1 MSLDTVL
8 HIGKNIKEN
17 IEDSEKIQYFRFSRK
32 PSFKDDANI
41 FWFTVDIKMSS
52 KRYQIDWNTLG
63 TISENQRSN
72 MFYFLNKT
80 SDQDSSAPTYLW
92 GDIWY
97 SLSVTEEKSNSFRI
111 RKDNSLDKLY
121 NDKNYLNS
129 FLSGDNKKKKQE
141 KEFLLRYINGEEIKD
156 ENYNFISSIIDTYP
170 ILMYWQMMKREK
182 ANIEAVLSYAPVIK
196 SFVPDLN
203 EVESAYKKYVW
214 ENLKS
219 KKPVKDTIGDYI
231 EEKRR
236 TVGIEIKASDVSF
249 EDLGDAAN
257 KFLEVGDHCV
267 FLHFNFVDENQNTI
281 NWFGHEKI
289 CKYVYDLLISK
300 ISEEKDDRIVLN
312 NLIYP
317 TLCSGNE
324 KNDCQ
329 FPNFKSENKYK
340 SFFFSKEGGALYNL
354 LYADRILKTTKRW
367 IKGTDINIIILP
379 KGIDRNIDIK
389 SLLAF
394 FFENKSENSLF
405 DTSCFDC
412 FDEEESQQIAFD
424 YVFVNTSGQTT
435 VYLFDIAGLQK
446 SQLKKIEENI
456 KKTSHNISEEV
467 RKFYNWQSFNTSIED
482 AYTDLLGMCQN
493 NEGDIKIVNRVKKDK
508 GTAPYAP
515 YQSHLLKVVPKIYT
529 QSFYDDEMLLPSLI
543 EKTEFCVRNGKDGNS
558 NKYYISNLFVRLK
571 YQFKFLLDIQNNQTS
586 KYMEITSS
594 PSYLV
599 GMKLGQLAKPLGRK
613 INSFQKNYVGMLTR
627 RASTKSDSVELAND
641 IIEKLVMHDC
651 AYQTSQCGEVCAE
664 IASLAGYDKE
674 QFAFGFFEGYFKYV
688 ANDATEKFVEK
699 TEKLI
704 SDFSENKDL
713 IDTLDS
719 VKTII
724 EELKNK

>member
-8 HIGKNIKEN
+8 HIGKTIKEKVD
-17 IEDSEKIQYFRFSRK
+17 ESERIQYFRFSRK
-32 PSFKDDANI
+32 PSFKDETPI
-41 FWFTVDIKMSS
+41 FWFSVNIKMTS
-52 KRYQIDWNTLG
+52 KQYTIDWNSLHP
-63 TISENQRSN
+63 IPENQREN

-141 KEFLLRYINGEEIKD
+141 KEFLQKYINGEEIKD
-156 ENYNFISSIIDTYP
+156 ENYNFVSSIINANP

-182 ANIEAVLSYAPVIK
+182 TNIEAVLSYTPVIK

-219 KKPVKDTIGDYI
+219 KKPVKDSINDYI
-231 EEKRR
+231 RR
-236 TVGIEIKASDVSF
+236 KKTEDIEIKASDVSF
-249 EDLGDAAN
+249 EDLGDDTN

-267 FLHFNFVDENQNTI
+267 FLHFNFIDEKGKTSWYEQERTCSYI
-281 NWFGHEKI
+281 YSYLIEKI
-289 CKYVYDLLISK
+289 TEYNDGKT
-300 ISEEKDDRIVLN
+300 VLS

-340 SFFFSKEGGALYNL
+340 SFFFSEEGESLYNL
-354 LYADRILKTTKRW
+354 LYADRILKTTKKW

-379 KGIDRNIDIK
+379 KSIDREIDIQ

-412 FDEEESQQIAFD
+412 FDEEESQQIVFD
-424 YVFVNTSGQTT
+424 YVFVNTSGQTS

-446 SQLKKIEENI
+446 SILKEIESNI
-456 KKTSHNISEEV
+456 KKTSHNISEEI
-467 RKFYNWQSFNTSIED
+467 RETHHWEHFNTSIED
-482 AYTDLLGMCQN
+482 AYTVLLGMCQN
-493 NEGDIKIVNRVKKDK
+493 NEGNIKFVNQVKVGNESK
-508 GTAPYAP
+508 PYAP
-515 YQSHLLKVVPKIYT
+515 YQSHMLKVVPKIYT
-529 QSFYDDEMLLPSLI
+529 QSFYDDNLLLPSLI
-543 EKTEFCVRNGKDGNS
+543 EKTEFCVRNGKEENTH
-558 NKYYISNLFVRLK
+558 NYYIKIK
-571 YQFKFLLDIQNNQTS
+571 YSFKFLLNIQNNKTS

-594 PSYLV
+594 PSYLI
-599 GMKLGQLAKPLGRK
+599 GQRLGQLAKPLGRK
-613 INSFQKNYVGMLTR
+613 INTFQKNYVGMLTR
-627 RASTKSDSVELAND
+627 RASTKSDAIELAND

-651 AYQTSQCGEVCAE
+651 SYQTSLCGEVCAN
-664 IASLAGYDKE
+664 IASLNGYDKE

-688 ANDATEKFVEK
+688 ANDASNTFVEK
-699 TEKLI
+699 AEKLI
-704 SDFSENKDL
+704 SDFSSNEDL
-713 IDTLDS
+713 SEALNNIKNI
-719 VKTII
+719 V